1 MHENEQADECKPV
14 ECGDADGSSEFKYCR
29 KCTKRIALA
38 DEDCWRCVFCTQ
50 RFHERCKYMICDACS
65 IEIAIRRQMMWCAPP
80 LIQQDDSPKISIE
93 DFEIIRVLGRGSFG
107 KVVLA
112 KHSDYEEPL
121 AIKILRKEKFV
132 NTKDLMFLEVERNVL
147 RKVSLSSN
155 PFLISMKF
163 WFQDAENVF
172 LVMEY
177 LSGGDLLHHVMNN
190 SFCKEQIK
198 QYASEVLL
206 AIEFLHKE
214 GIIFRDLKLEN
225 IMLSGDGHIKLVDF
239 GLCKENIGPFGT
251 TFTYCGT
258 LDTLAPEVIA
268 GEGYTKDSDWWSYG
282 VVLYELYEKDP
293 PFHGSTNGEIC
304 SSIMNAS
311 HCYDRIDDG
320 MVRALI
326 DRLLEKNPAKRIGH
340 GEADANDIKAH
351 EYFHGVDWES
361 VVNKR
366 AKPLFIPGDL
376 ESNFDT
382 ELSKES
388 TILRGSTA
396 GKKNR

>member
-1 MHENEQADECKPV
+1 
-14 ECGDADGSSEFKYCR
+14 
-29 KCTKRIALA
+29 
-38 DEDCWRCVFCTQ
+38 
-50 RFHERCKYMICDACS
+50 
-65 IEIAIRRQMMWCAPP
+65 MMWCAPLP
-80 LIQQDDSPKISIE
+80 IQQDDSPKISI
-93 DFEIIRVLGRGSFG
+93 DNFEIIRVLGRGSFG

-121 AIKILRKEKFV
+121 AIKILKKEKFV
-132 NTKDLMFLEVERNVL
+132 NSKDLMFLEVERNVL

-163 WFQDAENVF
+163 WFQDSESIF

-177 LSGGDLLHHVMNN
+177 LSGGDLLHHVMNK

-198 QYASEVLL
+198 QYASEMLL

-214 GIIFRDLKLEN
+214 GIIFRDLKLDN
-225 IMLSGDGHIKLVDF
+225 IMLCGDGHIKLVDF

-268 GEGYTKDSDWWSYG
+268 GDGYTKDSDWWSYG
-282 VVLYELYEKDP
+282 VVLYELYERDP

-304 SSIMNAS
+304 SSIINANHS
-311 HCYDRIDDG
+311 YDRIEDDT
-320 MVRALI
+320 VKALI
-326 DRLLEKNPAKRIGH
+326 DRLLEKDPTKRIGH
-340 GEADANDIKAH
+340 GEADANDIKTH

-361 VVNKR
+361 VASKKI
-366 AKPLFIPGDL
+366 KPLFVPGDL

-382 ELSKES
+382 EFFKES
-388 TILRGSTA
+388 TTLPRSTA
-396 GKKNR
+396 DRKNI